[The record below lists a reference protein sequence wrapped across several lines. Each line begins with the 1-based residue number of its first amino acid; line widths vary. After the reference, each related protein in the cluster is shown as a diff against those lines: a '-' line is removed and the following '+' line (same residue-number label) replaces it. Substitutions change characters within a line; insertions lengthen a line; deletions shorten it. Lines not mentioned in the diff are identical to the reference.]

1 MSNSGSFSK
10 IWRKNPYLEIL
21 NSKIWKK
28 KHYLEILIQKLEGK
42 TTTLKFFSSFLTN
55 TYDYEFCSGM
65 IIVSAW
71 LRTQIWF
78 KWVSQFHRKIRSQG
92 EKSNNLAME
101 DNKCLS
107 KTGKTEIQPQPNR
120 LFSLTATST
129 TTAPTSTAG
138 RNQVFSLECCLRN
151 HPCITSE
158 KDWMGGSKGQ
168 LISLWLFDV
177 LKFPKNQRKFWR
189 ISALESRNWL
199 NWKNKGT
206 TNLCQVAP
214 D

>member
-1 MSNSGSFSK
+1 M
-10 IWRKNPYLEIL
+10 RYLNLLQIP
-21 NSKIWKK
+21 NWKK
-28 KHYLEILIQKLEGK
+28 NSFRGNYMRKYGTCDFVNLLNW
-42 TTTLKFFSSFLTN
+42 LK
-55 TYDYEFCSGM
+55 
-65 IIVSAW
+65 
-71 LRTQIWF
+71 TQIWV
-78 KWVSQFHRKIRSQG
+78 KWVSQFYRKIQSQG

-158 KDWMGGSKGQ
+158 KDWVGGSNCQ
-168 LISLWLFDV
+168 LISL
-177 LKFPKNQRKFWR
+177 
-189 ISALESRNWL
+189 
-199 NWKNKGT
+199 
-206 TNLCQVAP
+206 
-214 D
+214 